1 MTNHIF
7 RAFSE
12 KSFLLLWLGE
22 IFTQVSVNLLNFF
35 LILLVFSLTKSNTAV
50 SGIVISFTIP
60 AILFGIIAGVYVDR
74 WSKKHVLFYSNLI
87 RAVLLIILGFFDT
100 NLLLIYIFS
109 FLITIASQF
118 FIPAET
124 PLIPLLVK
132 EKHLLSANALFG
144 LALYGSILIG
154 YVIAG
159 PLLLLLGHKNMF
171 FFLSALLAIGAAF
184 ISFIKVSDDVEDRR
198 KKITRKA
205 ILLEVREAF
214 HLLRISREL
223 NSSLFV
229 LALSQILILVIAV
242 ITPGYASQVLGMNL
256 DEFPLMFVAPAA
268 FGVLVGAV
276 IVTTLLH
283 EFSRS
288 KLINIGLFL
297 SGIVMCALPFGSRI
311 SARQIVQT
319 LNEYIPSFLAITPL
333 HILIFLAFLI
343 GLANAFVFVPGNT
356 ILQERTSD
364 NVRGRIYGV
373 LNTSV
378 GIFSLLPI
386 IIVGS
391 LSDIIG
397 VGRVIVGIGIVL
409 LIIGVGRVLS
419 KT

>member
-12 KSFLLLWLGE
+12 KSFSLLWLGE

-50 SGIVISFTIP
+50 SGIVVSFTIP
-60 AILFGIIAGVYVDR
+60 AILFGVIAGVYVDR
-74 WSKKHVLFYSNLI
+74 WSKKHVLVYSNII
-87 RAVLLIILGFFDT
+87 RAVLLVILGIFDT
-100 NLLLIYIFS
+100 NLAMIYVVS

-124 PLIPLLVK
+124 PLIPLIVK
-132 EKHLLSANALFG
+132 EKHLMSANALFG

-184 ISFIKVSDDVEDRR
+184 ISFIKVADDIEDKR
-198 KKITRKA
+198 KKITRKTV
-205 ILLEVREAF
+205 LHEVREAF
-214 HLLRISREL
+214 HLLRVSREV

-242 ITPGYASQVLGMNL
+242 ITPGYASEVLGMDL
-256 DEFPLMFVAPAA
+256 DEFPMMFVAPAA
-268 FGVLVGAV
+268 LGVLVGAV
-276 IVTTLLH
+276 LLTTLLH
-283 EFSRS
+283 NYSRS
-288 KLINIGLFL
+288 KLINIGLLL

-319 LNEYIPSFLAITPL
+319 FNEFLPQYLAITPL
-333 HILIFLAFLI
+333 HILVFLAFLI

-364 NVRGRIYGV
+364 SVRGKIYGV
-373 LNTSV
+373 LNTAV
-378 GIFSLLPI
+378 GVFSILPI

-397 VGRVIVGIGIVL
+397 VGRVIVGIGIAL
-409 LIIGVGRVLS
+409 LLIGVGRVVS
-419 KT
+419 KI

>member
-1 MTNHIF
+1 MPGH
-7 RAFSE
+7 S
-12 KSFLLLWLGE
+12 SYY
-22 IFTQVSVNLLNFF
+22 
-35 LILLVFSLTKSNTAV
+35 
-50 SGIVISFTIP
+50 SGIKICS
-60 AILFGIIAGVYVDR
+60 
-74 WSKKHVLFYSNLI
+74 
-87 RAVLLIILGFFDT
+87 
-100 NLLLIYIFS
+100 
-109 FLITIASQF
+109 
-118 FIPAET
+118 
-124 PLIPLLVK
+124 
-132 EKHLLSANALFG
+132 
-144 LALYGSILIG
+144 
-154 YVIAG
+154 
-159 PLLLLLGHKNMF
+159 

-184 ISFIKVSDDVEDRR
+184 ISFIKVSDDVEDKR

-276 IVTTLLH
+276 ILTTLLH
-283 EFSRS
+283 DFSKS

-319 LNEYIPSFLAITPL
+319 LNEFLPTFLAITPL

-409 LIIGVGRVLS
+409 LLIGVGRVLS